1 MRFVFEIRCGWK
13 KGFDRDSFKPVNIGP
28 SLNRSPIDLRFNY
41 LHHSY
46 WSYLHQ
52 LSYRTGAP
60 PFFLGAWVYYILILH
75 DGSPSHPMV
84 PGRIPLADWRGP
96 QLSWRVRIGPLG
108 KVSWWSAGQRMVFGP
123 TPIHTLY
130 IYAATYIYIYY
141 KYIII
146 YLHIYIIMDIMELG
160 TPLGWL
166 RICIFLSLSLSLSL
180 HLRIQLYI
188 VVCIHMLYIYICI
201 NIYILYY
208 IYILYHIYYIIDL
221 LYFLNVYIY
230 NNYIIFV
237 SGCCTRISLL
247 GCWASGF
254 ADLSRWD
261 LDFSMMF
268 DF

>member
-60 PFFLGAWVYYILILH
+60 PFFLGAWVYYILIVH

-123 TPIHTLY
+123 TPIHTIYIWCHIYIYISLY
-130 IYAATYIYIYY
+130 IYT
-141 KYIII
+141 
-146 YLHIYIIMDIMELG
+146 HI
-160 TPLGWL
+160 
-166 RICIFLSLSLSLSL
+166 
-180 HLRIQLYI
+180 
-188 VVCIHMLYIYICI
+188 
-201 NIYILYY
+201 Y
-208 IYILYHIYYIIDL
+208 IYILLWILWNLAHHLVDCVSA
-221 LYFLNVYIY
+221 YFSLCHSLFLYIY
-230 NNYIIFV
+230 VYNCI
-237 SGCCTRISLL
+237 
-247 GCWASGF
+247 
-254 ADLSRWD
+254 
-261 LDFSMMF
+261 
-268 DF
+268 